1 MKNFLFLIALSLM
14 LFNFKAK
21 SQIFA
26 TRSTPESITIT
37 PMGISSNTASSTLS
51 TTNTGLGEDALKL
64 ATTVTYNTAIGY
76 KALSKVTT
84 SAGQAGS
91 SNTAVGS
98 LVLLNNTTGYNN
110 SALGYLALTNNTTG
124 FSNSAMGVS
133 TLAANT
139 TGSSNS
145 AFGANALAA
154 NTTIGGNS
162 GSSNS
167 AFGFN
172 SLKANTI
179 GTANSAMGQNA
190 LGANT
195 TGGSN
200 VAVGSNALSTNL
212 IGSFNVA
219 LGANALLAN
228 TGGNN
233 TAVGMNALTANQ
245 GAINNS
251 AMGHQ
256 AMNANTL
263 GHNNVAIGKDAL
275 LGNLIG
281 NYNVAVG
288 TGALSVIAGDQNVGI
303 GYNAGALETGSF
315 KLYIDNSNTV
325 SPLIGG
331 DFVNNKVSINR
342 NLTATGG
349 ITFAART
356 EAFQVEG
363 EGFKTLGTG
372 NWIFPSDRR
381 LKTNIVSLN
390 KNEILQKVL
399 KMQGVTYELKANPER
414 GLQYGFIAQDLREI
428 FPEKITENNAGY
440 LSASYGDFDP
450 MIVEAI
456 KALNDKIEK
465 LESENNLLKSLNG
478 RLDALNV
485 QLVKRVSSK

>member
-1 MKNFLFLIALSLM
+1 MKTIIMISLLLSVLTS
-14 LFNFKAK
+14 LNLDA
-21 SQIFA
+21 QIFA
-26 TRSTPESITIT
+26 TRSTAESITVT
-37 PMGISSNTASSTLS
+37 PSGVTSVMSSPTLS
-51 TTNTGLGEDALKL
+51 TTNTGLGEDALRL
-64 ATTVTYNTAIGY
+64 ATTVIYNTAIGY
-76 KALSKVTT
+76 KVLSKVTT
-84 SAGQAGS
+84 PAGLAGNY
-91 SNTAVGS
+91 NTGVGS
-98 LVLLNNTTGYNN
+98 LALTNNTSGYNN
-110 SALGYLALTNNTTG
+110 SALGYLSLTNNTTG

-154 NTTIGGNS
+154 NTTIGANS

-172 SLKANTI
+172 SLKANTT
-179 GTANSAMGQNA
+179 GGANSAMGNNA
-190 LGANT
+190 MGANT
-195 TGGSN
+195 TGSSN

-212 IGSFNVA
+212 INSFNVA
-219 LGANALLAN
+219 LGANALQAN
-228 TGGNN
+228 TGSKN

-245 GAINNS
+245 GAVNNV

-256 AMNANTL
+256 AMSANTL
-263 GHNNVAIGKDAL
+263 GHDNVALGKDAL

-281 NYNVAVG
+281 NFNVALG
-288 TGALSVIAGDQNVGI
+288 TGALGVIAGDQNVGI
-303 GYNAGALETGSF
+303 GFNAGALETGSY

-331 DFVNNKVSINR
+331 DFLSNKVGINR
-342 NLTATGG
+342 NMTTTGVNEF
-349 ITFAART
+349 ITRT

-372 NWIFPSDRR
+372 NWIFPSDKR
-381 LKTNIVSLN
+381 LKTKIVSLN
-390 KNEILQKVL
+390 SHDILQKVL

-414 GLQYGFIAQDLREI
+414 GLQYGFIAQDLKEI
-428 FPEKITENNAGY
+428 FPEKITENKAGY

-465 LESENNLLKSLNG
+465 LESENNLLKSLNE

-485 QLVKRVSSK
+485 QLAKRVSSK